1 MRTKFIY
8 IISSVFLFL
17 VNNPII
23 AQRDGGSR
31 GVSDPGP
38 DPDAV
43 PINDNIWILLVV
55 ALVYAIIKLKVFTKN
70 NKYLVNQI

>member
-1 MRTKFIY
+1 MRTKLIY

-31 GVSDPGP
+31 GVSDPGH